1 MRDPHTVSHLARAA
15 AITFVAPIS
24 DISALK
30 TAKAL
35 VVKASRSGGNSGG
48 SGSANSGSPPKV
60 RGSNV
65 VFLFGSS
72 DDDGMQTGAQAATK
86 SAS

>member
-15 AITFVAPIS
+15 AITFVATIS
-24 DISALK
+24 DISTLK
-30 TAKAL
+30 ADKAL
-35 VVKASRSGGNSGG
+35 AVKASRPGRNSGG
-48 SGSANSGSPPKV
+48 SGSANSGSPLKV

-72 DDDGMQTGAQAATK
+72 DDDGTPDRGTGGN
-86 SAS
+86 

>member
-1 MRDPHTVSHLARAA
+1 MRDPHTVSHLARVAA
-15 AITFVAPIS
+15 VTFVAPIS

-30 TAKAL
+30 TDKAL
-35 VVKASRSGGNSGG
+35 AFKVSRLGGNSGK

-72 DDDGMQTGAQAATK
+72 DDDGTPDRGTGDN
-86 SAS
+86 